1 MHHFSRK
8 NAPSPSRSLNS
19 NYNQQCDE
27 KVAPHQL
34 EHFCRNGILPA
45 LMDIKEQKLKVGQTS
60 HPSSD
65 KQTERYTNQIER
77 QRTDIKTDRQK
88 DRDRQKDTR
97 ADRKTVR

>member
-27 KVAPHQL
+27 KVGPHQL
-34 EHFCRNGILPA
+34 VHFCRNGILPA
-45 LMDIKEQKLKVGQTS
+45 LMDIKEQKLKVGQNKP
-60 HPSSD
+60 PSSD